1 MNYILPGLIGQKMS
15 SSIPGSKI
23 DMMDSEE
30 EVSKKINKA
39 VCEEGN
45 ISNGLLPFLKYVVM
59 VMKEDNNKK
68 LILDRPEKFGG
79 KREYSNYSEIETDF
93 ANKKLHPMDL
103 KKIVIQ
109 EINLLVKDV
118 RSNKILQKLY
128 KEAYN

>member
-1 MNYILPGLIGQKMS
+1 MS